1 MFTANAKPRS
11 ARKLFLLIVSCAT
24 LLALIYGARNIFST
38 VSQQRPID
46 LVRQVGF
53 EFVYWYVWAAFTPVV
68 IWFARRFDSQRNWTR
83 NLLALIAFGFLIAP

>member
-1 MFTANAKPRS
+1 MRDVA
-11 ARKLFLLIVSCAT
+11 
-24 LLALIYGARNIFST
+24 ALIYGARNIFST

-68 IWFARRFDSQRNWTR
+68 IWFARRFDIQRNWTR